1 MLLMNFDKKIGLT
14 QELAKNQENNKRWTR
29 LKAVNK
35 EKAPNAG
42 SLDCN

>member
-14 QELAKNQENNKRWTR
+14 QELTKNQENNKRWTHR
-29 LKAVNK
+29 KAVKK